1 MIQMTGRCPVPED
14 GGTQTVTR
22 PISEIMDLTLV
33 IILQKP
39 KIHFLQLFIIVS
51 VIPFYSFSSFFR
63 LFFSVAVQ

>member
-39 KIHFLQLFIIVS
+39 KIHFLQLFIIVLFTGKF
-51 VIPFYSFSSFFR
+51 ICYPFLQSF
-63 LFFSVAVQ
+63 